1 MEWAS
6 LLEEELKIRVGETF
20 FADYDTA
27 GRMGR
32 VDFAVHPKDAME
44 GFQSLFGPDKEGP
57 TEYFLWAEAK
67 SGTKQ
72 NIYDSLVQLILT
84 IGRERINEKKS
95 TLFLGA
101 FDAEKIAFIPY
112 SKIEDVFV
120 LNDFDWTVQA
130 SDHKTKE
137 FGLLHNLIGEQLE
150 DGSLLFHYSDDET
163 ELRDFIRKNFRFG
176 GVNESTVQVNRNNF
190 THVFRRWLE
199 VVKPT
204 IAIDWDRVQKRGII
218 SADFFL
224 ADLLSRDNATL
235 REKLFVLLE
244 HDHYT
249 LERGRD
255 EDGLLGGKSANFS
268 DGQMAHRQFWAH
280 YKRPPRKEYWDYM
293 VERRDLLV
301 PQNIRERKG
310 AFFTPQKWVRLSQ
323 EYLAHHLGEEWQE
336 RYYVWD
342 CCAGTGNLLVGL
354 TEPYRTFASTLDQAD
369 VDVMLQQ
376 ITEAVEKKGE
386 ANLLQSHV
394 FRFDFLN
401 DDLCLDGTPD
411 PETGVP
417 EGCKLPTD
425 LWRIL
430 RDPEERKRLVI
441 YINPPYAEPSNART
455 QRGTG
460 QNRAGLSDSLT
471 LRRYESVIGGKAIKE
486 LSVQFFIRIYCEL
499 RGCILGEFSKLKT
512 LQGSNFIQFR
522 SVFKP
527 RLKSLFI
534 VPAYT
539 FDNVTGKFPI
549 GFYIWDTSE
558 EEEFSGTTAD
568 VYDANGGYE
577 GRQEIQ
583 TYERNGLIIDWL
595 RRYYDTAGDRVGYL
609 RMLGTDMQH
618 NKDIFISNDLSPND
632 FKKHLYTIITR
643 RNLIP
648 CCIYN
653 VVRHVIEHTWRNDFV
668 RFTHPSDEWQEDQE
682 FLSDC
687 LCYALFD
694 SSNNVSMAL
703 GVNHWIPFEEE
714 EVGTL
719 FRYESHFMVDFM
731 QGRLE
736 KSDTGAQQLPLDG
749 TNEPAQSP
757 IYDGSQVVELSPEAE
772 MVMEAGR
779 KLWRYYHSQKNAEP
793 KPKPDAAL
801 YDIRDHFQG
810 RNDRGIMNAK
820 SDDPYYTELIDN
832 LRREL
837 KYLGDHKIAPK
848 VYKYGFLKSGR
859 LISSAPSISITE

>member
-150 DGSLLFHYSDDET
+150 DGSLLFRYSDDET
-163 ELRDFIRKNFRFG
+163 ELRDFIRKSFRFG

-224 ADLLSRDNATL
+224 ADLLSKDNATL

-323 EYLAHHLGEEWQE
+323 EYLAHLLGEEWQE

-386 ANLLQSHV
+386 ANLLPSHV

-417 EGCKLPTD
+417 EGCKLPAD

-441 YINPPYAEPSNART
+441 YINPPYAETATDKTKEKDRINK
-455 QRGTG
+455 RGVSFTKTRDKYG
-460 QNRAGLSDSLT
+460 DL
-471 LRRYESVIGGKAIKE
+471 IGIATKELYAQFAIRVYKE
-486 LSVQFFIRIYCEL
+486 LS
-499 RGCILGEFSKLKT
+499 GSILATFSKLKA
-512 LQGSNFIQFR
+512 LQGGNFMKFR
-522 SVFKP
+522 AVFKADF
-527 RLKSLFI
+527 LGGFM
-534 VPAYT
+534 VPSYT
-539 FDNVTGKFPI
+539 FDNVKGAFPI
-549 GFYIWDTSE
+549 GFKIWNTGKDRSE
-558 EEEFSGTTAD
+558 DLFPLD
-568 VYDANGGYE
+568 VYDAHVSPM
-577 GRQEIQ
+577 GRKMVVSENNTLTDFFRKWHDRDLNKGTIGAIGLYGSDFQHSKFIYIVCPEVHPNRW
-583 TYERNGLIIDWL
+583 TY
-595 RRYYDTAGDRVGYL
+595 
-609 RMLGTDMQH
+609 
-618 NKDIFISNDLSPND
+618 
-632 FKKHLYTIITR
+632 ITR
-643 RNLIP
+643 HNLITAS
-648 CCIYN
+648 IYLS
-653 VVRHVIEHTWRNDFV
+653 VRHCIEATWLNDRDQFL
-668 RFTHPSDEWQEDQE
+668 FPTEEWAKDRIFQ
-682 FLSDC
+682 SDC
-687 LCYALFD
+687 LVYTLFHGQNRISIND
-694 SSNNVSMAL
+694 
-703 GVNHWIPFEEE
+703 GVNHWIPFEEK
-714 EVGTL
+714 EVGTSKC
-719 FRYESHFMVDFM
+719 YESHFMTDFM

-736 KSDTGAQQLPLDG
+736 KSDTGAQQLPLDESA
-749 TNEPAQSP
+749 EPAQSL

-779 KLWRYYHSQKNAEP
+779 KLWRYYHSRENDEP

-810 RNDRGIMNAK
+810 RNDRGVMNAK